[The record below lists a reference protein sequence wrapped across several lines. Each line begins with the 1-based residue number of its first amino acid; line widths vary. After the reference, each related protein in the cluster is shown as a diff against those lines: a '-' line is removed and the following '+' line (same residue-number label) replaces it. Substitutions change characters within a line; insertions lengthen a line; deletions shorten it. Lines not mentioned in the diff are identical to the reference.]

1 MFIYM
6 DDALTHILNDAYN
19 DAMTMSEQATT
30 TTTRIT
36 EAAAA
41 PVTVSMIGVV
51 VGGGESP
58 GAPEP
63 EIEDVSTDDDGSN
76 NTPVVVDIETDG
88 ASADEKVDCSDRS
101 RDFVASVDCTK
112 VNWLAELFF

>member
-1 MFIYM
+1 M
-6 DDALTHILNDAYN
+6 DDVLTHIRNDADN
-19 DAMTMSEQATT
+19 DSMTMPEQATT

-36 EAAAA
+36 AATA
-41 PVTVSMIGVV
+41 PVTESMIGVV
-51 VGGGESP
+51 VGGGGESP

-63 EIEDVSTDDDGSN
+63 EIEEVSTDDDGSN

-88 ASADEKVDCSDRS
+88 ASVDEKVDCSDSS

-112 VNWLAELFF
+112 VIWILR